1 MFNKFHTR
9 ENHFIL
15 AEYADLS
22 TCTTFVSGV
31 NVQASNQLA
40 SCEGAR
46 VVILCDINDD
56 DDIKEQTKVTDALSS
71 SENSK
76 YLSKFQTLSRAISL
90 YGRYCKEV
98 LQG

>member
-1 MFNKFHTR
+1 MYVSFIC
-9 ENHFIL
+9 FIL

-46 VVILCDINDD
+46 VVILCDVSDN
-56 DDIKEQTKVTDALSS
+56 EENQTVTPSEKILS
-71 SENSK
+71 NLK
-76 YLSKFQTLSRAISL
+76 TTSRAISL
-90 YGRYCKEV
+90 YGM
-98 LQG
+98 